1 VQLSDYLR
9 REGRG
14 SMTRLAEAIGCSQGT
29 LSKIA
34 AGSQWPSRE
43 LIQAIERETDGA
55 VTAADIVWLE
65 VRDEAA
71 A

>member
-1 VQLSDYLR
+1 MQLADYLR
-9 REGRG
+9 AQGRG
-14 SMTRLAEAIGCSQGT
+14 SMTRLAEVIGCSQGT

-43 LIQAIERETDGA
+43 IIQAIERETDGA

-65 VRDEAA
+65 VREAA